1 MKGGE
6 ALRHSEFEPASQE
19 RSREWRERTSESTAP
34 LRRRRRRAGPKSRGC
49 LTAASLVLVEG
60 KLAEGRGIHEKK
72 RFAVRGRGTS
82 VGSE

>member
-6 ALRHSEFEPASQE
+6 LPAGRHSEFEPASQE
-19 RSREWRERTSESTAP
+19 RSREECRERTSESTAP

-60 KLAEGRGIHEKK
+60 KLAEGRGNHEKK
-72 RFAVRGRGTS
+72 VHVS
-82 VGSE
+82 L